1 MTDNIATK
9 TLEENKK
16 RLEEIAN
23 EFQKQSVSID
33 DILPLTDE
41 ALAIKEHLN
50 DRLSAI
56 SNALNE
62 KLKKIMIEDVII

>member
-62 KLKKIMIEDVII
+62 KLKKNND

>member
-1 MTDNIATK
+1 MTDITTK

-23 EFQKQSVSID
+23 EFQKQEVSLD
-33 DILPLTDE
+33 DILPRTDE
-41 ALAIKEHLN
+41 ALAIKELLN
-50 DRLSAI
+50 ARLNAI

-62 KLKKIMIEDVII
+62 KLKKEQ

>member
-50 DRLSAI
+50 DRLNAI

-62 KLKKIMIEDVII
+62 KLKKNNV

>member
-1 MTDNIATK
+1 MINNIATK

-50 DRLSAI
+50 DRLNAI

-62 KLKKIMIEDVII
+62 KLKKNND